1 MSKPAAQLRRHT
13 SRRDGR
19 RGFSLID
26 LMAAILVIA
35 IAFPPLFF
43 ALTDAHR
50 SRVEPI
56 QVSKARWLAAEK
68 IEDVLADR
76 HSSTRGYSYV
86 SSGSYP
92 AENPVTGHAGFSRS
106 VSVSE
111 TGASLSGSG
120 TGYKTVTVTVQ
131 FKGAGGASRSL
142 SMSTVVTDY
151 TP

>member
-1 MSKPAAQLRRHT
+1 
-13 SRRDGR
+13 
-19 RGFSLID
+19 
-26 LMAAILVIA
+26 MAAILVIA

-111 TGASLSGSG
+111 TRSRVADERSRHAESVPPPPPEQRSITRSVRVASSTAASFGA
-120 TGYKTVTVTVQ
+120 
-131 FKGAGGASRSL
+131 
-142 SMSTVVTDY
+142 
-151 TP
+151 TPA